1 MYPFTS
7 GTIVSAGTSSPSI
20 PGTQPV
26 SLNISLASFRRA
38 IHSLD
43 IALLMVSGPA
53 AATSVDFIPHSH
65 SAHRSVIYFTFVASQ
80 IMVSSQADSGRG
92 RRLYTEREYC
102 VQIGIVGWRGKSG
115 LLQ

>member
-38 IHSLD
+38 IHSLYCLHNGLNRNSWPIIGGYFPRPRCD
-43 IALLMVSGPA
+43 SLAPSDSGKTDGQMQQSRGA
-53 AATSVDFIPHSH
+53 AAENC
-65 SAHRSVIYFTFVASQ
+65 VALEDTGGAAPTHPDG
-80 IMVSSQADSGRG
+80 VVA
-92 RRLYTEREYC
+92 
-102 VQIGIVGWRGKSG
+102 
-115 LLQ
+115 